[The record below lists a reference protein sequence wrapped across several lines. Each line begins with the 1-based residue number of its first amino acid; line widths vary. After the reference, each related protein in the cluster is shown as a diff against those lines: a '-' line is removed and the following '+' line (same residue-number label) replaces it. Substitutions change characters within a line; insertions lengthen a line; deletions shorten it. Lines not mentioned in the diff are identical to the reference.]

1 MCLFLSFTCYL
12 IILTLIFLRTFITL
26 TTGFI
31 NLRVWSS
38 GTLTYISLWFS
49 TCTFYEGQE
58 ICSPEFEILL
68 CAWKQR
74 KKLKLKC
81 MVWPSTEISCYL
93 SKQLTY
99 QRNIVP
105 RVSKNLAFRD
115 TFDDPNNFPF
125 TLLIASVHDFKTSV
139 SFCYWQF
146 HHSFQIYSPY

>member
-31 NLRVWSS
+31 NLRVWST

-49 TCTFYEGQE
+49 ICAFYEGQK
-58 ICSPEFEILL
+58 ICSPEFEIFL

-93 SKQLTY
+93 ANTNRY
-99 QRNIVP
+99 QNCVKTVNLPKIHCTKIV
-105 RVSKNLAFRD
+105 KKF
-115 TFDDPNNFPF
+115 
-125 TLLIASVHDFKTSV
+125 
-139 SFCYWQF
+139 
-146 HHSFQIYSPY
+146 SFQGNIWGSKLFSIHTVDRFCSRF